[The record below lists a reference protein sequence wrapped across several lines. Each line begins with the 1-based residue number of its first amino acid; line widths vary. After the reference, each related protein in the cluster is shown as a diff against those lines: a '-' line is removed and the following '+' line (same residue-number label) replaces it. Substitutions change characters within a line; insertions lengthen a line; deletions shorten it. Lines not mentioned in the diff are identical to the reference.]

1 MNFLVAMV
9 AETVR
14 KGQCAAVSAS
24 PPSPLCL
31 TRLFRKGLV
40 SSTHFARVVFHIQ
53 TKGAGGATHIARE
66 AKDAAAEKMRTS
78 DASMLGRFF
87 LEELGL
93 AKRTPPPPSAGPV
106 GPQARLSSTRSRSSR
121 DRQ

>member
-14 KGQCAAVSAS
+14 KGQCAAVSACAAAALSDS
-24 PPSPLCL
+24 PVP
-31 TRLFRKGLV
+31 KGLV